1 MPPLR
6 RLRLEAVDGGA
17 IQRPDLISEKM
28 KQENLTTKEVAIHL
42 GELFGEE
49 FQPSQIK
56 RFQIEGDFLFFK
68 MNEKHFYEWGNN
80 KMMVY
85 SVYVNSIYG
94 EIYDEFEAKGFQ
106 WGRVAKLVEG
116 WGVEV

>member
-1 MPPLR
+1 
-6 RLRLEAVDGGA
+6 
-17 IQRPDLISEKM
+17 M

>member
-1 MPPLR
+1 
-6 RLRLEAVDGGA
+6 
-17 IQRPDLISEKM
+17 M
-28 KQENLTTKEVAIHL
+28 KTKTKKEVAIHL

-49 FQPSQIK
+49 FYPSQIK

-85 SVYVNSIYG
+85 AVFINTLCG
-94 EIYDEFEAKGFQ
+94 EIYDDYEAAGFQ
-106 WGRVAKLVEG
+106 WNQIAKIVEG
-116 WGVEV
+116 WGVEA

>member
-1 MPPLR
+1 M
-6 RLRLEAVDGGA
+6 GA
-17 IQRPDLISEKM
+17 TNRHSIWGEEGDRSM

-106 WGRVAKLVEG
+106 WGRVAELVES
-116 WGVEV
+116 WGVEA